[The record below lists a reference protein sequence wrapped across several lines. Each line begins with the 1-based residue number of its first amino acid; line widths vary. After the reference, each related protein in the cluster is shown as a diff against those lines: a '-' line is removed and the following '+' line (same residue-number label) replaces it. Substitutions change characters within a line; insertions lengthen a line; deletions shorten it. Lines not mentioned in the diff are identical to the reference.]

1 MAGAPAVSPIPGGP
15 VYAQEATLANNA
27 YNNALASINKNRLN
41 TLTQFGY
48 TGHVDPTTGVVT
60 GVGVD
65 PHSTYGALQQMLHGA
80 ALEDQSANWSAQSRG
95 LVGGLAHQA
104 LSQAHYAHGADLTN
118 LGQQLTGQLDTL
130 QNQQQTAGE
139 TRDSALWQAEMDQLS
154 STLSGQPNDTLD
166 QLLNQGQ
173 DTGSAGG
180 SSGGG
185 SGGGSNTPTY
195 KPEKATTTS
204 GGRVPTYRGVR
215 DFKQHAQK
223 KIIYRARPGRDR

>member
-1 MAGAPAVSPIPGGP
+1 MAGAPAVSPIPGSA
-15 VYAQEATLANNA
+15 VYGQEATLANNA

-80 ALEDQSANWSAQSRG
+80 ALEDQSANWGAQSRG

-118 LGQQLTGQLDTL
+118 LGEQLTGQLDTL
-130 QNQQQTAGE
+130 QNQQQSAGE
-139 TRDSALWQAEMDQLS
+139 TRDAALWQAEQDALNTDLTNQ
-154 STLSGQPNDTLD
+154 QNDTLD

-173 DTGSAGG
+173 DTG
-180 SSGGG
+180 G
-185 SGGGSNTPTY
+185 SGGGDGGGGSSTPAY
-195 KPEKATTTS
+195 RPGSSPTTS
-204 GGRVPTYRGVR
+204 GGRTPTYRGVR
-215 DFKQHAQK
+215 DFKRTAQK
-223 KIIYRARPGRDR
+223 KIINRARRPGRQGG

>member
-48 TGHVDPTTGVVT
+48 TGNVDPTTGVVT

-80 ALEDQSANWSAQSRG
+80 ALEDQNASWGAQSRG

-118 LGQQLTGQLDTL
+118 LGEQLTGQLDAL

-173 DTGSAGG
+173 DTG
-180 SSGGG
+180 G
-185 SGGGSNTPTY
+185 SGGGSSAPPSKPGKTPT
-195 KPEKATTTS
+195 AS
-204 GGRVPTYRGVR
+204 GGRAPTYRGTR
-215 DFKQHAQK
+215 DFKRTAQR
-223 KIIYRARPGRDR
+223 KIIYRARPGRQGG